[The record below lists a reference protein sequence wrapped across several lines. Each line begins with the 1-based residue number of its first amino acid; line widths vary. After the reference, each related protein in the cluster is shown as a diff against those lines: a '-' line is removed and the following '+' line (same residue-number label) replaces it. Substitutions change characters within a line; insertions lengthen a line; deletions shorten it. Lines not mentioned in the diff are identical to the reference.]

1 MKVLRSIDH
10 AIAKVEGWLIIIF
23 LALMVSLTFS
33 QVMLRALFTHAQ
45 FQWANFILGHVD
57 WSEPLARLL
66 VLWITFLGASLL
78 TRENKHIK
86 IDLLP
91 AVIPP
96 KWLPY
101 RELIL
106 SIGCVVICAF
116 MLKASI
122 GYIKLE
128 LDFGGYLFL
137 KLPAWVGQ
145 LILPA
150 GFLMILFRFL
160 IRGMEQLLEI
170 FRGSRT

>member
-1 MKVLRSIDH
+1 MKILRSIDRV
-10 AIAKVEGWLIIIF
+10 IAKIEGWLIIIF
-23 LALMVSLTFS
+23 LALMVTLTFS
-33 QVMLRALFTHAQ
+33 QVMLRALFTHAR

-116 MLKASI
+116 MLKASL

-137 KLPAWVGQ
+137 KLPTWAGQ

-160 IRGMEQLLEI
+160 IRGMEQLLGI
-170 FRGSRT
+170 FRGSRI